1 MSEFSLSFVIR
12 QWWFVRVFTFLPYC
26 IQYYVIHL
34 CVHVIGELCWF
45 ITVYN
50 AKSMKVGY
58 QQGRFLLAFFRW
70 KKVVWTYNCFVR
82 VLAMSEFLR
91 IYPIWYKIPQQTVK
105 FQRYYIGA
113 TKSSQTRGS
122 GWFKRVFFPMD

>member
-1 MSEFSLSFVIR
+1 MYILKNLHMSEFSLSFVIR

-58 QQGRFLLAFFRW
+58 QQGRFLLVFFDERMLYEH
-70 KKVVWTYNCFVR
+70 TI
-82 VLAMSEFLR
+82 ASSEFWRCPSFYGFTLMAELFR
-91 IYPIWYKIPQQTVK
+91 LWWCNAISSGIYSHLYNMASHSI
-105 FQRYYIGA
+105 
-113 TKSSQTRGS
+113 
-122 GWFKRVFFPMD
+122 